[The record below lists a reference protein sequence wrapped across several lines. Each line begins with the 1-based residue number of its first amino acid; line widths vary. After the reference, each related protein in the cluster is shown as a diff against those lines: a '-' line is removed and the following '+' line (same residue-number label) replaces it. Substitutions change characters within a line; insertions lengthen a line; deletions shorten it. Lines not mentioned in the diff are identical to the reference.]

1 MPGQPGGW
9 WGAAGPAASIKCE
22 SYLTLPIE
30 VHSGGGAKAAGGVS
44 DKISQLSRCIM
55 QLRVCACVC
64 VRVSVC
70 RYKIELLHLRQ
81 IKLHKYLKSE
91 INTQYSR
98 PH

>member
-1 MPGQPGGW
+1 MGW

-30 VHSGGGAKAAGGVS
+30 VHSGGGAKAAGGAS

-55 QLRVCACVC
+55 QLRVCTCMRVCAC
-64 VRVSVC
+64 VC

-91 INTQYSR
+91 INTQQSR
-98 PH
+98 AH